1 MATSNL
7 ILNATDSFGKSI
19 NKTITNLNPAVDSNT
34 AKTFAQMLNG
44 FTTNTYVSTN
54 RVDKANVDTE
64 ATGTTPDTRAT
75 PTLTLA
81 SSPTKEDLESGI
93 LINYSGDGD
102 LYAYTTHSNSGAAN
116 TFQTG
121 VGNVGSTKKL
131 LAYAEN
137 AAGFVGT
144 IHLCATG
151 TANYK
156 PVEVTFT
163 VTA

>member
-19 NKTITNLNPAVDSNT
+19 AKTITNLNPDVNSDT

-64 ATGTTPDTRAT
+64 ATGSTPDTRPT
-75 PTLTLA
+75 PTLTLE
-81 SSPTKEDLESGI
+81 SSSGNKTVLEGGI
-93 LINYSGDGD
+93 VITYDGDGD
-102 LYAYTTHSNSGAAN
+102 LRAYTDGYGNFSQYIPVCIIGNPSNRQLIGA
-116 TFQTG
+116 G
-121 VGNVGSTKKL
+121 VG
-131 LAYAEN
+131 
-137 AAGFVGT
+137 GT
-144 IHLCATG
+144 GTVKVIATG